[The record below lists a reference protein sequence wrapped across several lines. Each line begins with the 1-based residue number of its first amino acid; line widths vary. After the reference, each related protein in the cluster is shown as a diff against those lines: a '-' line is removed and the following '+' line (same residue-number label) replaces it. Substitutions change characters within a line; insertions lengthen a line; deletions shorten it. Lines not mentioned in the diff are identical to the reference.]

1 MSKTTTK
8 LPRAVESYTTIPLF
22 YQESYNILYHIN
34 VLTIR
39 ANVYIRY
46 FNFILYTFY
55 ISHSRMRAGSNFD
68 DFSVGWFK
76 RALPTVL

>member
-22 YQESYNILYHIN
+22 YQESYNILYHIK

-39 ANVYIRY
+39 ANYVYT
-46 FNFILYTFY
+46 L
-55 ISHSRMRAGSNFD
+55 
-68 DFSVGWFK
+68 
-76 RALPTVL
+76 L